1 MIDEMKEMEEL
12 VRVGLQRFLGGSDQ
26 QRWWWRKIPFASL
39 MILPFEGVSA
49 NFDRWVWKRIE
60 KDEDWTLF
68 KAIWLR
74 NERDTQI

>member
-1 MIDEMKEMEEL
+1 MHVFEVVSVD
-12 VRVGLQRFLGGSDQ
+12 FN
-26 QRWWWRKIPFASL
+26 WWVL
-39 MILPFEGVSA
+39 
-49 NFDRWVWKRIE
+49 KRIE